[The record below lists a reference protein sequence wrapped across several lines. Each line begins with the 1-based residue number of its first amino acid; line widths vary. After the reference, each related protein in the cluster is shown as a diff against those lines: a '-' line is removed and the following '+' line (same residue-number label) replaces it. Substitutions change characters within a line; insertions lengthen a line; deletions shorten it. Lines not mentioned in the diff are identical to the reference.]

1 MSDHKCFRCPECGSC
16 PACAADALDRVI
28 EEAENLRERLDQ
40 FDAHGFPN
48 VAAALDRV
56 NAAEARAERAE
67 RERDAYRHEWNVSS
81 RQQGAETRARKA
93 AEARAARAESL
104 LTDDGP
110 DGQRVTNAQH
120 VALRERLARAEAA
133 LREIAK
139 AEWKAGCGFCHPE
152 GCESPR
158 VARAALAGGEK

>member
-56 NAAEARAERAE
+56 NAAE
-67 RERDAYRHEWNVSS
+67 S
-81 RQQGAETRARKA
+81 
-93 AEARAARAESL
+93 RAARY
-104 LTDDGP
+104 
-110 DGQRVTNAQH
+110 
-120 VALRERLARAEAA
+120 EAA
-133 LREIAK
+133 MREIADCQHRYVQVGYSSE
-139 AEWKAGCGFCHPE
+139 AHYEDECGPCI
-152 GCESPR
+152 
-158 VARAALAGGEK
+158 ARAVLAGQEVGR